1 MPVPVAVEEDRV
13 VPVDM
18 ERDQVVLVAVEEDQ
32 VVPVAMEEDQVVLV
46 VVEQDQVVPMAVEDQ
61 VVQVVVEENE
71 TLDAKYRAIGVIK
84 DPTVINDQALIA
96 LKKINRAMQSKCIR
110 ACCVE

>member
-32 VVPVAMEEDQVVLV
+32 VVPVA
-46 VVEQDQVVPMAVEDQ
+46 VEEDQ

-71 TLDAKYRAIGVIK
+71 ALDVKYRAVGVVK
-84 DPTVINDQALIA
+84 DPTVIKDQALIA
-96 LKKINRAMQSKCIR
+96 LKKINRAMGIVRIFCACSKQPKCIR
-110 ACCVE
+110 ACHVE